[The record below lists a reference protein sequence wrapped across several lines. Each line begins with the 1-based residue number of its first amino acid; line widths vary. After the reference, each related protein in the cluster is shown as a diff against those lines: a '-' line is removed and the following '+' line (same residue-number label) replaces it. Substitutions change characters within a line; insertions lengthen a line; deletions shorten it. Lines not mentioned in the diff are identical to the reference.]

1 MQRKRSR
8 APEAQPPAAGLP
20 GREPRVTAARYALGI
35 LALAITV
42 GALATT
48 ALALRR
54 RFLPAWEGAPAR
66 LSEIVLGL
74 AVMTAILELLGTVG
88 LFRLVPIVL
97 VTVATAAVTA
107 RATRGAGAR
116 DAGSRDAGARDA
128 GARDA
133 GARDAGAADKRGVSS
148 RAQIAI
154 AAAVTAAVM
163 AEWAVPTLSS
173 YDIGIRAFDSLWY
186 HLPWAASFAQTGHI
200 ATLRFTDVEYL
211 TAFYPAGAELVHGLG
226 IVLLGRDTLSPAL
239 NLFWLGLVLLA
250 AWCIG
255 RPRGLGALTTCGAAL
270 AMATP
275 MMRFSQAGS
284 AANDVA
290 GVFFLLAAI
299 AVFVNLREDDGRAAL
314 ALAALSAGLAVAV
327 KLSLLAPVLALTVG
341 VVVLRAPRRRTAA
354 LWIAGLAVGGGYWY
368 LRNLIAVGNPLPW
381 LSLGVLPTPDPPLQ
395 QHTAFSVA
403 HYLTDAHIWT
413 RYLQPGL
420 ADGLG
425 PWWQLI
431 LAAAV
436 IGPVVCALGSDRTV
450 RMLGLVA
457 LAAIVGYLLTPESA
471 AGPAGAP
478 SGFAFNLRYAA
489 PALTLSLVT
498 LPLAPALDG
507 PRRRLATLLVLLAA
521 LVATVVQ
528 ARLWP
533 GAYIAGAVLVGVLV
547 GAVALV
553 PWRRLGAP
561 LAGPGV
567 RSAARAVL
575 VAGLILLAG
584 AAAAAGYGGQR
595 HYLRGRYAYQ
605 PGVSSLST
613 LWAWFRSVHDQRV
626 ALAGTFG
633 GFFSYPLFGL
643 DGSNRVQYIGRRGPH
658 GSFTP
663 VTSCAEWRRLIDA
676 GAYRYVVTTPG
687 RDPWHPRTLL
697 PSPEAAWTASDPA
710 ARLVFSHRALGRQ
723 ISVYRLSGPLNP
735 AACR

>member
-1 MQRKRSR
+1 MS
-8 APEAQPPAAGLP
+8 
-20 GREPRVTAARYALGI
+20 AARYALGI
-35 LALAITV
+35 LSLAITI
-42 GALATT
+42 GALAVT
-48 ALALRR
+48 ALRLRR
-54 RFLPAWEGAPAR
+54 RFLPAWGGAPAR

-74 AVMTAILELLGTVG
+74 AVMTAILELLGTIG

-97 VTVATAAVTA
+97 ASVAAAALAVW
-107 RATRGAGAR
+107 ATRGMG
-116 DAGSRDAGARDA
+116 DAA
-128 GARDA
+128 
-133 GARDAGAADKRGVSS
+133 AADE
-148 RAQIAI
+148 RAGTPRVLIAV
-154 AAAVTAAVM
+154 AAAVTAVVM

-226 IVLLGRDTLSPAL
+226 IVMLGRDTLSPAL
-239 NLFWLGLVLLA
+239 NLFWLGLVMLA

-275 MMRFSQAGS
+275 MMRFSQGGS

-299 AVFVNLREDDGRAAL
+299 AVFVNLREDDEGAAL
-314 ALAALSAGLAVAV
+314 ALAALAAGLAVAV

-341 VVVLRAPRRRTAA
+341 VVVLRTPRRRTAA
-354 LWIAGLAVGGGYWY
+354 VWIAGLAVGGGYWY
-368 LRNLIAVGNPLPW
+368 VRNLIAVGNPLPW
-381 LSLGVLPTPDPPLQ
+381 ISLGVLPTPDPPLQ

-403 HYLTDAHIWT
+403 HYLTDTHIWT
-413 RYLQPGL
+413 RFFQPGL

-425 PWWQLI
+425 PWWALI

-436 IGPVVCALGSDRTV
+436 IGPLVCAFGSDRTV

-457 LAAIVGYLLTPESA
+457 LVAILGYLVTPESA
-471 AGPAGAP
+471 AGPSGAP

-507 PRRRLATLLVLLAA
+507 PRRRLATLLVLVAA
-521 LVATVVQ
+521 LVATVAQ

-533 GAYIAGAVLVGVLV
+533 GDYVAGALAVGLLV
-547 GAVALV
+547 GAAVIV
-553 PWRRLGAP
+553 PWRRPSTSRPGT
-561 LAGPGV
+561 GVGV
-567 RSAARAVL
+567 RAGARAVL
-575 VAGLILLAG
+575 IAGLILLAG
-584 AAAAAGYGGQR
+584 GAAAAGYAGQR
-595 HYLRGRYAYQ
+595 HYLRGRYTYQ

-633 GFFSYPLFGL
+633 GFFSYPLYGL

-658 GSFTP
+658 GSFSP
-663 VTSCAEWRRLIDA
+663 VASCSEWRRLVDA
-676 GAYRYVVTTPG
+676 GAYRYVVTTPA
-687 RDPWHPRTLL
+687 RDPWHPRALL
-697 PSPEAAWTASDPA
+697 PSPEATWTASDPA
-710 ARLVFSHRALGRQ
+710 ARLAFVHRALGRP

>member
-1 MQRKRSR
+1 MS
-8 APEAQPPAAGLP
+8 
-20 GREPRVTAARYALGI
+20 AARYVLGI
-35 LALAITV
+35 LSLAITI
-42 GALATT
+42 GAVATT

-54 RFLPAWEGAPAR
+54 RLLPAWDGAPAR

-97 VTVATAAVTA
+97 ASVATAAVTVW
-107 RATRGAGAR
+107 ATRGTR
-116 DAGSRDAGARDA
+116 DAA
-128 GARDA
+128 
-133 GARDAGAADKRGVSS
+133 AADARAGPP

-154 AAAVTAAVM
+154 AAAVTAIVM
-163 AEWAVPTLSS
+163 AEWAIPTFSS

-239 NLFWLGLVLLA
+239 NLFWLGLVMLA

-299 AVFVNLREDDGRAAL
+299 AVLVNLRGDDERGAL
-314 ALAALSAGLAVAV
+314 ALAALSAGLAIAV

-341 VVVLRAPRRRTAA
+341 VVVLKTPRRRTAA
-354 LWIAGLAVGGGYWY
+354 VWIAGLGVGGGYWY
-368 LRNLIAVGNPLPW
+368 VRNLIAVGNPLPW
-381 LSLGVLPTPDPPLQ
+381 LSLGALPMPDPPLQ

-403 HYLTDAHIWT
+403 HYLTDTHIWT
-413 RYLQPGL
+413 RYFQPGL

-425 PWWQLI
+425 PWWPLI

-436 IGPVVCALGSDRTV
+436 IGPLVCVLGSDRTV

-457 LAAIVGYLLTPESA
+457 LAAIVGYLVTPESA

-507 PRRRLATLLVLLAA
+507 PRRRLATLLLLAA
-521 LVATVVQ
+521 ALLATVAQ

-533 GAYIAGAVLVGVLV
+533 GAYIAGAVVVGLLV
-547 GAVALV
+547 GAAALV
-553 PWRRLGAP
+553 PWRRLGP
-561 LAGPGV
+561 SRPGTGPGI
-567 RSAARAVL
+567 RAGARAVL
-575 VAGLILLAG
+575 IAGLIVLAG
-584 AAAAAGYGGQR
+584 TAAAAGYAGQR
-595 HYLRGRYAYQ
+595 HYLRGRYTYQ

-613 LWAWFRSVHDQRV
+613 LWAWFRSVHGQRV

-643 DGSNRVQYIGRRGPH
+643 DASNRVQYIGRRGPH

-663 VTSCAEWRRLIDA
+663 VTSCAQWRRLIDD

-710 ARLVFSHRALGRQ
+710 ARLVFSHRALGRP
-723 ISVYRLSGPLNP
+723 ISVYRLSGPLSP
-735 AACR
+735 AGCR